1 MLKEVIDMENETKE
15 EFKKLVNDILL
26 RLKEELEDIDNF
38 PYDFNSNVLHD
49 TIHEEVDTFVSGF
62 TRKDSIRYI
71 DFCDNEEYIDKGV
84 VDNINLDRTL
94 ITTAF
99 ECIRQKLFDEESL
112 FYDLQEYKL
121 TKKQRDMFIKKIDE
135 MTWGYKHAVKPD
147 NDRQLTDFK
156 PFTIDKSMCDDGK
169 IINLHSGIKVF
180 SIQSDRSKPNTIN
193 DNALVYEGK
202 EINDKKVEVRRVY
215 VMGESK
221 IDLREYKEEI
231 LNHDIE
237 FLMSW

>member
-1 MLKEVIDMENETKE
+1 MLKEVIDMKNETKE
-15 EFKKLVNDILL
+15 EFKKLVKDILI
-26 RLKEELEDIDNF
+26 RLKEELEDIDDF
-38 PYDFNSNVLHD
+38 PYDFNSDALHD

-62 TRKDSIRYI
+62 TRNDSIRYI

-84 VDNINLDRTL
+84 VDNSNLDRTL

-99 ECIRQKLFDEESL
+99 ECIRQKLFDEEKL

-121 TKKQRDMFIKKIDE
+121 TKKQRDTFIKKIDE

-147 NDRQLTDFK
+147 NDRQITDFK
-156 PFTIDKSMCDDGK
+156 PFTIDKSMCNDGK

-202 EINDKKVEVRRVY
+202 ENNDKKIEVKRVY
-215 VMGESK
+215 IMGESK
-221 IDLREYKEEI
+221 IDLREYKDEI

-237 FLMSW
+237 FLIGW